1 MYVVVNRDGYFI
13 IRPAA
18 IETASWLFL
27 RLRWGKLRSLMI
39 VSRHFRIGFER
50 RDDGRQILRTN
61 YPIHRPLTKG
71 LRSAKSDMGT
81 LRMLNGGVL

>member
-1 MYVVVNRDGYFI
+1 
-13 IRPAA
+13 
-18 IETASWLFL
+18 
-27 RLRWGKLRSLMI
+27 MI